1 MIIYIFKDILAPQY
15 KLDLT
20 VQMVFY
26 SKPSGKTLF
35 GKKKRRVL
43 LKNSDCGVDE
53 WSVYCMTDSR
63 TQKRKCNIAANCSLR
78 GFESQLSCQ
87 LEILASFEKQI
98 TKTVTPGAASRLVS
112 LSLSHRTQISLNH
125 CGPVTSQ
132 ISEGLAGW
140 VLTSN
145 SLLWF
150 FAAFRLM
157 CLFLNL
163 DIRLVF
169 SAEPFYSFSVQY

>member
-1 MIIYIFKDILAPQY
+1 
-15 KLDLT
+15 
-20 VQMVFY
+20 
-26 SKPSGKTLF
+26 
-35 GKKKRRVL
+35 
-43 LKNSDCGVDE
+43 
-53 WSVYCMTDSR
+53 MTDSR
-63 TQKRKCNIAANCSLR
+63 TQKRKCNIAANCSLG

-98 TKTVTPGAASRLVS
+98 TNTVAPGAASRLVS
-112 LSLSHRTQISLNH
+112 LSRRTQISLNH

-132 ISEGLAGW
+132 IAEGLAGW

-150 FAAFRLM
+150 FVAFRLM

-163 DIRLVF
+163 DIRLVLL
-169 SAEPFYSFSVQY
+169 AELFYSFSVQYQI